1 MIALTLVLLACGA
14 PDPGAPAAP
23 ESPEVASA
31 AVHGTSALPRP
42 VLPKRTA
49 HTPVPLVSTPD
60 IERVLQ
66 ELRLVV
72 QTHGVN
78 AADPWALAHA
88 LLALGPDLEL
98 PGGAS
103 AVDHLFSEFALESA
117 SHDVSLV
124 RFPRK
129 ASRDGATVKVEPHT
143 DLLLKVLTEIGVRLD
158 RPVTV
163 EGVEHRVGDLWQQ
176 SVLKTW
182 LDSRTGESSFDSP
195 NDMPWGMQGIAAHA
209 PEGLAWTAEGRDMS
223 LDDLANLLVHVL
235 TEESSELLTAM
246 QTGGS
251 FQKRGQGI
259 FKYTCGGAHLLQGA
273 AFVVA
278 RGFGEEATRKKVAL
292 QGPLAIFRLPRELE
306 IYAELLARSPQHELV
321 LMAQQ
326 LKFTGH
332 WLESVHKMAAMGL
345 FAPDPAQQEVMA
357 QATQALIASVV
368 ALKAKGALDNL
379 SSIRT
384 QNPQL
389 YLDLVGDS
397 AHAIHGLELAL
408 GRVKVVF

>member
-1 MIALTLVLLACGA
+1 MIAFLLALLACGA
-14 PDPGAPAAP
+14 PEPEPPAAP
-23 ESPEVASA
+23 QEQVVASA
-31 AVHGTSALPRP
+31 PAPGTNALPRP

-49 HTPVPLVSTPD
+49 RTPVPLVSTPD
-60 IERVLQ
+60 IERVLK
-66 ELRLVV
+66 ELRGVV
-72 QTHGVN
+72 QVHGVN

-88 LLALGPDLEL
+88 LLALGPDLAL
-98 PGGAS
+98 PGGVS
-103 AVDHLFSEFALESA
+103 AVDHLFSEYALESTA
-117 SHDVSLV
+117 HDASLV
-124 RFPRK
+124 RFPRT

-143 DLLLKVLTEIGVRLD
+143 DLLLKVLMEIGVRLD
-158 RPVTV
+158 RSITV

-176 SVLKTW
+176 SVVKTW
-182 LDSRTGESSFDSP
+182 LDSRTGESSYDSP
-195 NDMPWGMQGIAAHA
+195 NDMPWGLQGIAAHA
-209 PEGLAWTAEGRDMS
+209 PDGLAWTAEGRDMS
-223 LDDLANLLVHVL
+223 LDDLANLMVHVL

-259 FKYTCGGAHLLQGA
+259 FKYTCGGAHLLQGS

-278 RGFGEEATRKKVAL
+278 RGFGDEAARKKMAL
-292 QGPLAIFRLPRELE
+292 QGPVAIFRLPVELG
-306 IYAELLARSPQHELV
+306 IYSDLLARSPQHELV

-408 GRVKVVF
+408 GRVEVVF

>member
-1 MIALTLVLLACGA
+1 
-14 PDPGAPAAP
+14 
-23 ESPEVASA
+23 
-31 AVHGTSALPRP
+31 
-42 VLPKRTA
+42 
-49 HTPVPLVSTPD
+49 
-60 IERVLQ
+60 
-66 ELRLVV
+66 
-72 QTHGVN
+72 
-78 AADPWALAHA
+78 
-88 LLALGPDLEL
+88 
-98 PGGAS
+98 
-103 AVDHLFSEFALESA
+103 LEST
-117 SHDVSLV
+117 SHDASLV
-124 RFPRK
+124 RFPRT
-129 ASRDGATVKVEPHT
+129 ASRDGTTVKVEPHT
-143 DLLLKVLTEIGVRLD
+143 DLLLKVLTEVGVRLD
-158 RPVTV
+158 RPITV
-163 EGVEHRVGDLWQQ
+163 GGVEHRVGDLWQQ

-182 LDSRTGESSFDSP
+182 LDSQTGESSFDSP

-209 PEGLAWTAEGRDMS
+209 PEGLSWTAEGRDMS

-235 TEESSELLTAM
+235 TEESGELLTAM

-278 RGFGEEATRKKVAL
+278 RGFGEEATRKKVEI
-292 QGPLAIFRLPRELE
+292 QGPLAIFRLSRELE

-379 SSIRT
+379 SSIREK
-384 QNPQL
+384 NPQL

-408 GRVKVVF
+408 ARVEVVF

>member
-1 MIALTLVLLACGA
+1 
-14 PDPGAPAAP
+14 
-23 ESPEVASA
+23 
-31 AVHGTSALPRP
+31 

-49 HTPVPLVSTPD
+49 RTPVPLVSTPD

-72 QTHGVN
+72 QTHGVD
-78 AADPWALAHA
+78 AEDPWALAHA
-88 LLALGPDLEL
+88 LLALGPELEL

-103 AVDHLFSEFALESA
+103 AVDHLFSEFALEST
-117 SHDVSLV
+117 SHDASLV
-124 RFPRK
+124 RFPRT
-129 ASRDGATVKVEPHT
+129 ASRDGTTVKVEPHT
-143 DLLLKVLTEIGVRLD
+143 DLLLKVLTEVGVRLD
-158 RPVTV
+158 RPITV
-163 EGVEHRVGDLWQQ
+163 GGVEHRVGDLWQQ

-182 LDSRTGESSFDSP
+182 LDSQTGESSFDSP

-209 PEGLAWTAEGRDMS
+209 PEGLSWTAEGRDMS

-235 TEESSELLTAM
+235 TEESGELLTAM

-278 RGFGEEATRKKVAL
+278 RGFGEEATRKKVEI
-292 QGPLAIFRLPRELE
+292 QGPLAIFRLSRELE

-379 SSIRT
+379 SSIREK
-384 QNPQL
+384 NPQL

-397 AHAIHGLELAL
+397 AHAIHWLELAL
-408 GRVKVVF
+408 ARVEVVF

>member
-1 MIALTLVLLACGA
+1 LIALLPALLACGA
-14 PDPGAPAAP
+14 PEPEPPTAPTEQVA
-23 ESPEVASA
+23 ASA
-31 AVHGTSALPRP
+31 PVPGSSALPRP

-49 HTPVPLVSTPD
+49 RTPVPLVSTPD

-72 QTHGVN
+72 QDHAVD

-88 LLALGPDLEL
+88 LLALGPDLAL
-98 PGGAS
+98 KSGVS
-103 AVDHLFSEFALESA
+103 VVDHLFSEFALA
-117 SHDVSLV
+117 SHVHDAALV
-124 RFPRK
+124 RFPRT
-129 ASRDGATVKVEPHT
+129 ATRDGKAVKVEPHT

-158 RPVTV
+158 RSITV
-163 EGVEHRVGDLWQQ
+163 EGAEHRVGDLWQQ

-182 LDSRTGESSFDSP
+182 LDSKTGESSFDSP
-195 NDMPWGMQGIAAHA
+195 NDMPWGLQGIAAHA

-223 LDDLANLLVHVL
+223 LDDLSNLLVHVL
-235 TEESSELLTAM
+235 TEESGELLTAM

-273 AFVVA
+273 AYVVA
-278 RGFGEEATRKKVAL
+278 RGFGDEAARKKLAL
-292 QGPLAIFRLPRELE
+292 QGPLAIFRLPAELG

-345 FAPDPAQQEVMA
+345 FAPDPAQQEIMA

-379 SSIRT
+379 ASIREK
-384 QNPQL
+384 NPQL

-408 GRVKVVF
+408 GRVEVAF